1 MTVEFYDLAQRLHAA
16 KTGRPV
22 LRVAQALFTLAPTA
36 VFVEAHTDASGA
48 PTLRLSALGHPPLTA
63 SGAAVL
69 RALAARGVQMD
80 LAGEPAQLVI
90 ADGTALGALASV
102 ARAHHNDNDPAVR
115 SASATVGWWID
126 RAGYPGTSA
135 VINLLTHSRQRF
147 ITGAPPEA
155 ERHAAHWQAALTTP
169 TGSTGLRQWAQRVAH
184 GAFLDALAPVHEDDA
199 YSYQQ
204 ACKRFD
210 KGYSW
215 TAPEPPPIAAMGLRL
230 RCDTADL
237 WEAALLSDRLWR
249 HRAVHTGHV
258 TGGEVVE
265 TTKASFTMRCRRLDA
280 RLRSGSAILG
290 WSGGL
295 DSYDQ
300 VTHFQGDVLEAS
312 AHHGALLLKVV
323 RVPAEHRPSAGGW
336 VSLMP
341 APPNP
346 RTVSM
351 GRHKYRKLQFRA
363 DSWIASGKTPGLRRR
378 DVPLDVL
385 CAAAETE

>member
-1 MTVEFYDLAQRLHAA
+1 MTVEFYDLAQRLAA
-16 KTGRPV
+16 EKAGKPV
-22 LRVAQALFTLAPTA
+22 LRVAQALFTLTPAA
-36 VFVEAHTDASGA
+36 VFVEARIDEKGTTRTVLTPQIGA
-48 PTLRLSALGHPPLTA
+48 PSTVVG
-63 SGAAVL
+63 GAVL
-69 RALAARGVQMD
+69 RALARAGAQMD
-80 LAGEPAQLVI
+80 PAQPPAQLVMP
-90 ADGTALGALASV
+90 DGATLAALASV
-102 ARAHHNDNDPAVR
+102 ARAHHKDADPDVR
-115 SASATVGWWID
+115 AASAVIGWWID
-126 RAGYPGTSA
+126 RAGYPGTNA
-135 VINLLTHSRQRF
+135 VINLLAHSRQRF

-155 ERHAAHWQAALTTP
+155 ERHVGHWRSALAVN
-169 TGSTGLRQWAQRVAH
+169 GLSQWAQRV
-184 GAFLDALAPVHEDDA
+184 GAGVPLDALAPIREDDA
-199 YSYQQ
+199 YSFTQ
-204 ACKRFD
+204 ACKRFA

-215 TAPEPPPIAAMGLRL
+215 TAPEPPPVAAMGLRA

-265 TTKASFTMRCRRLDA
+265 TTKATFTVRCRRLDA
-280 RLRSGSAILG
+280 RLRSGSDVLG

-295 DSYDQ
+295 DSYDRS
-300 VTHFQGDVLEAS
+300 THFYGDVHEAS
-312 AHHGALLLKVV
+312 AHKGALLLTVA
-323 RVPAEHRPSAGGW
+323 RVAAEHRPSTGQW

-351 GRHKYRKLQFRA
+351 GRSKYRRLQFRA
-363 DSWIASGKTPGLRRR
+363 DSWIASGRTPGLRRR

>member
-1 MTVEFYDLAQRLHAA
+1 MTVEFYDLAQRLAA
-16 KTGRPV
+16 ANTGKPI
-22 LRVAQALFTLAPTA
+22 LRVAQALFTLTA
-36 VFVEAHTDASGA
+36 TALFVDAHTDDKGLTRATITPATGASA
-48 PTLRLSALGHPPLTA
+48 TA
-63 SGAAVL
+63 TGRAVL
-69 RALAARGVQMD
+69 NALACAGAHMD
-80 LAGEPAQLVI
+80 PAEPPAQLVM
-90 ADGTALGALASV
+90 ADGATLAALASV
-102 ARAHHNDNDPAVR
+102 ARAHHNDGDPAAR
-115 SASATVGWWID
+115 AASAVVGWWID
-126 RAGYPGTSA
+126 RAGYPGTNA
-135 VINLLTHSRQRF
+135 VINLLAHSRQRF

-155 ERHAAHWQAALTTP
+155 ERHTSHWQSALAAP
-169 TGSTGLRQWAQRVAH
+169 GLAQWAQRV
-184 GAFLDALAPVHEDDA
+184 GAGMPLDALAPIRDDDA
-199 YSYQQ
+199 YSFVQ

-215 TAPEPPPIAAMGLRL
+215 TAPEPPPVAAMGLRA

-258 TGGEVVE
+258 TGGEVVA
-265 TTKASFTMRCRRLDA
+265 TTKATFTVSCRRLDA
-280 RLRSGSAILG
+280 RLRSGSDVLG
-290 WSGGL
+290 WCGGL
-295 DSYDQ
+295 DSYDRA
-300 VTHFQGDVLEAS
+300 THFYGDVHEAS
-312 AHHGALLLKVV
+312 AHKGVLLLTVA
-323 RVPAEHRPSAGGW
+323 RVAAEHRPPVGQW

-351 GRHKYRKLQFRA
+351 GRSKYRRLQFRA